1 MQSEWRLVSWVKLF
15 SDMSCGQKP
24 ENCLQEFLQSLC
36 FTHEQHRS
44 RFSAQ
49 TRSQQHQILLIIQVK
64 VEQQTETGSDVL
76 TLLQR
81 SCDHVYITP
90 TPSSALI
97 TTNSLHISVW
107 SSRDDVVRRKEDGCV
122 ESKLEFTQ
130 NAN

>member
-1 MQSEWRLVSWVKLF
+1 MVKL
-15 SDMSCGQKP
+15 
-24 ENCLQEFLQSLC
+24 
-36 FTHEQHRS
+36 
-44 RFSAQ
+44 FSAQ
-49 TRSQQHQILLIIQVK
+49 TRSHEHQILLIIQVK

-107 SSRDDVVRRKEDGCV
+107 SSRDDVIRWKEVGCV
-122 ESKLEFTQ
+122 KSKLEFTQ
-130 NAN
+130 RAN